1 MVLLAALALIGGL
14 FPAPVFDWVAHEL
27 PLILGGAW

>member
-1 MVLLAALALIGGL
+1 LALIEGI
-14 FPAPVFDWVAHEL
+14 FPAPVFDWVANGL